1 MPPIQTLRRAL
12 AATVLAACAAAPAL
26 AEPAELGVVVR
37 LADDARLPPAA
48 MMQVE
53 LLDVSRADAA
63 ATTLSARSYRI
74 DSLPVEIRLPYDT
87 DDVDARMSY
96 AVAASVAM
104 DGKTVLRTTTAFPA
118 LTRNAPER
126 PEIVLEQIAPVAMEG
141 DMPSIAGI
149 PWQVSEIGG
158 RLLVVEDAPTLAFDA
173 DGSFA
178 MYGGCNR
185 FTGSAEIGAGTISF
199 PEAFAGTRMM
209 CPEPRMALEQSMIDA
224 VGAATGY
231 VRNGSLL
238 SLTNAAGV
246 TVLRLNERPE

>member
-1 MPPIQTLRRAL
+1 MSPTQTLRRGL
-12 AATVLAACAAAPAL
+12 AATFIAACAAAPAL
-26 AEPAELGVVVR
+26 AEPADLNVVVR
-37 LADDARLPPAA
+37 LADGATLPPEA

-63 ATTLSARSYRI
+63 STTLAARSYRI
-74 DSLPVEIRLPYDT
+74 DSLPAEIRLPYET

-96 AVAASVAM
+96 AVAATVAM
-104 DGKTVLRTTTAFPA
+104 DGTTVLRTTTSFPA

-126 PEIVLEQIAPVAMEG
+126 PEIVLEQIAPIAMEA
-141 DMPSIAGI
+141 DMPGIAGI
-149 PWQVSEIGG
+149 PWQVSEIRG

-173 DGSFA
+173 EGNFA

-185 FTGSAEIGAGTISF
+185 FTGTAEIGAGTISF
-199 PEAFAGTRMM
+199 PEAFAGTRRM
-209 CPEPRMALEQSMIDA
+209 CPEPRMKLEQDMVDA

-238 SLTNAAGV
+238 SLTNEAGV